1 MIQVLNAGVTH
12 KAPPLRNYLW
22 SRISRG
28 RKPFPL
34 SGALMVPQTTQIK
47 LRDSSC
53 FLCNDGQAGAE
64 LAKKGPGGHRK
75 GQNKSTR
82 SDFDQNTIYALMKL
96 SKKNV
101 KFHITWF
108 LHHFLWN
115 NHVSIFQVLTKILW
129 DRSSFAYARW
139 CQLLGLSGSMTFS

>member
-1 MIQVLNAGVTH
+1 MLSQVH
-12 KAPPLRNYLW
+12 
-22 SRISRG
+22 
-28 RKPFPL
+28 
-34 SGALMVPQTTQIK
+34 GALMVPQTTQIK

-108 LHHFLWN
+108 LHHFL
-115 NHVSIFQVLTKILW
+115 
-129 DRSSFAYARW
+129 
-139 CQLLGLSGSMTFS
+139 